1 LEAGFPQRSG
11 PKKPSVPRLI
21 YRCMKNLK
29 PFKVNEGDWWDNDP
43 SAPWNQPDPPEPTAR
58 IEYTEA
64 QMGFKI
70 LVVASDSAIMRKK
83 SDGSMWVLDVTDI
96 SDYEEF
102 EDYLYYYDMYD
113 ERERYEGMEE
123 EEYGAIAT
131 DLFKENK
138 WTEGKEAW
146 EDRGGEMRLF
156 KIDLG
161 LAEELIHDF
170 VKYSK
175 PRAGATWRPKPEQM
189 KANRLGASILSKAFP
204 EAED

>member
-1 LEAGFPQRSG
+1 
-11 PKKPSVPRLI
+11 
-21 YRCMKNLK
+21 MKNLK

-43 SAPWNQPDPPEPTAR
+43 SAPWNQPDPPEPEAR
-58 IEYTEA
+58 IEYSENERL
-64 QMGFKI
+64 FKLLTI
-70 LVVASDSAIMRKK
+70 ASDSALLKK
-83 SDGSMWVLDVTDI
+83 KADGSIWILDITDVEY
-96 SDYEEF
+96 DEGCT
-102 EDYLYYYDMYD
+102 DYLYFYDVD
-113 ERERYEGMEE
+113 EDTKERYEGMED
-123 EEYGAIAT
+123 EEYGSLAT

-175 PRAGATWRPKPEQM
+175 PRAGATWRPSPAQM